1 MSNRFFNDSFNAPFG
16 SLAKSAP
23 LDAQFQLIQAGF
35 DAVATE
41 LDALTRLTG
50 ITTLQGFPASFSG
63 QAGKQLLVNTAETA
77 VVFAAR
83 GTLNYKT
90 SAATAYTL
98 VLADSGSFIS
108 FSAATAVTATIPP
121 NSSVAFDIGTA
132 LIVAQYGAG
141 KVTLAPGSGVTL
153 RAADG
158 LLSTRV
164 QFSQVTAIKVG
175 TDEWVIGGD
184 RAA

>member
-1 MSNRFFNDSFNAPFG
+1 MTNRFFNDSFNAPFG
-16 SLAKSAP
+16 SLAKSTP
-23 LDAQFQLIQAGF
+23 LDAQFQLMQTAF
-35 DAVATE
+35 DAVAAE
-41 LDALTRLTG
+41 IDALRLLAN
-50 ITTLQGFPASFSG
+50 ITQLTGFPASFSG
-63 QAGKQLLVNTAETA
+63 HGGKQLIVNTAETA
-77 VVFAAR
+77 VIFSAR

-90 SAATAYTL
+90 SAATSYTL
-98 VLADSGSFIS
+98 VLADAGSVLT

-158 LLSTRV
+158 YRATRS
-164 QFSQVTAIKVG
+164 QFSQITAVKVG
-175 TDEWVIGGD
+175 TDEWIIGGD